1 MRPTTARSAPRSRPR
16 RLVVVGVLFAAVGA
30 GAVVVSA
37 GGSPPSHDPASAV
50 ATSTPSP
57 ALTSSVIT
65 SLGPATT
72 LPAYPQAEP
81 PAAPLEPPPDT
92 LPAGPNSLP
101 ALTSAQSADPEAVAA
116 RFLVTYATFDAREDP
131 AAHHARLLQF
141 TTPALADEL
150 RRNSSASAALE
161 DLRAR
166 NVEFAGQ
173 VVEIAVSERSQSRTT
188 VAAVVEHSTAV
199 DGVVDP
205 EFRLVPYTV
214 TLVASERGWVV
225 AGLSQ

>member
-1 MRPTTARSAPRSRPR
+1 M
-16 RLVVVGVLFAAVGA
+16 AAVGA
-30 GAVVVSA
+30 AVVVVSA
-37 GGSPPSHDPASAV
+37 GGSPPSHKPTSAV

-57 ALTSSVIT
+57 PLTSSVIT
-65 SLGPATT
+65 SPSPATT
-72 LPAYPQAEP
+72 RPAYPQAEP
-81 PAAPLEPPPDT
+81 PSAALEPAPDT
-92 LPAGPNSLP
+92 LPPGPDSLP
-101 ALTSAQSADPEAVAA
+101 ALSRAQVADPEAVAA
-116 RFLVTYATFDAREDP
+116 RFLVTYATFDAGEDP
-131 AAHHARLLQF
+131 AAHHARLVEF

-173 VVEIAVSERSQSRTT
+173 VVEIGVSERSQSRAT
-188 VAAVVEHSTAV
+188 VAAVVEHTTAV

-214 TLVASERGWVV
+214 TLVVSERGWVV
-225 AGLSQ
+225 AGFNQ

>member
-1 MRPTTARSAPRSRPR
+1 M
-16 RLVVVGVLFAAVGA
+16 GA
-30 GAVVVSA
+30 GAIVVSA
-37 GGSPPSHDPASAV
+37 GGSPPSHKPSRAV
-50 ATSTPSP
+50 ATSTSTPP
-57 ALTSSVIT
+57 LTSSVIT
-65 SLGPATT
+65 SPDPATA

-81 PAAPLEPPPDT
+81 PPAALEPPPDT
-92 LPAGPNSLP
+92 LAPGPDSLP
-101 ALTSAQSADPEAVAA
+101 ALTPGQIAAPEAVAA
-116 RFLVTYATFDAREDP
+116 RFLDTYATFDAGEDP
-131 AAHHARLLQF
+131 AAHHARLAEF
-141 TTPALADEL
+141 TNPALADEL

-173 VVEIAVSERSQSRTT
+173 VVEIAMSERAQSRTV
-188 VAAVVEHSTAV
+188 VAAVVEHTTAV

-225 AGLSQ
+225 AGFSQ

>member
-1 MRPTTARSAPRSRPR
+1 MRPTTPRPGPRQRPH
-16 RLVVVGVLFAAVGA
+16 RLVVVGALS
-30 GAVVVSA
+30 AVVGGAAIVVFA
-37 GGSPPSHDPASAV
+37 GGSPTSHEPASAV

-57 ALTSSVIT
+57 PLTSSVIT
-65 SLGPATT
+65 SPSPPTA

-81 PAAPLEPPPDT
+81 PPAALEPPPDA
-92 LPAGPNSLP
+92 LPPGPDSLP
-101 ALTSAQSADPEAVAA
+101 ALSSAQAADPEAVAA
-116 RFLVTYATFDAREDP
+116 RFLVTYATFDAGQDP
-131 AAHHARLLQF
+131 AAHHARLVEF

-173 VVEIAVSERSQSRTT
+173 VVEIAVSERSQSRTV
-188 VAAVVEHSTAV
+188 VAAVVEHITAV

-214 TLVASERGWVV
+214 TLVPSERGWVV
-225 AGLSQ
+225 AGFSQ